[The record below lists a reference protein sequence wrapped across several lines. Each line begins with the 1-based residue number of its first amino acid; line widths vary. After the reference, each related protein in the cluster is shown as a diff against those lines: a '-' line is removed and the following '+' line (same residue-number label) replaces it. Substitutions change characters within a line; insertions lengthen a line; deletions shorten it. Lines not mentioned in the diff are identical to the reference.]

1 VAPSPKVVALSRQ
14 QIAEEVVR
22 MRLPRTDIVDRLANN
37 GDMASAHQAEA
48 TLPEEVD
55 TERDHALLKQCGVD
69 VNYLFKEQP

>member
-1 VAPSPKVVALSRQ
+1 
-14 QIAEEVVR
+14 
-22 MRLPRTDIVDRLANN
+22 MRLHRADIVDRLNDN

-69 VNYLFKEQP
+69 VDYLYGEQP